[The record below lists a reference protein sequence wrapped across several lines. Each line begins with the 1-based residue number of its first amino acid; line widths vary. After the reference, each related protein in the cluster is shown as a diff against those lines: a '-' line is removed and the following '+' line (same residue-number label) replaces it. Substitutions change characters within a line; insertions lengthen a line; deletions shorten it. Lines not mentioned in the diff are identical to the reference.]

1 MFKKT
6 YQITQLFSFVIIF
19 FNSLLFSQE
28 FAKNELS
35 QPQSEFS
42 FGGWYSGSKDFVEIS
57 YGLGKFKH
65 KNISTEF
72 NSYSLNE
79 IKLGRRFVKPVA
91 GSKIIEFNDDY
102 LFSSYVDDNQ
112 SNTSEALNISYK
124 IWRFGLGY
132 IKGYGYNF
140 RDFAIMPYY
149 QMGLVWHESNFS
161 HPYERIRT
169 FAPDQELEIELKK
182 INYYNDV
189 IKFGS
194 TNIAGIDIRLSS
206 LIGIG
211 AAYETSVI
219 FPYHKFWKQLG
230 SFFIETLAQTGFD
243 FLTEGVIVKEIPSLT
258 PIIYFTLKNGLS
270 YLFYTNKQE
279 KMNWPFETPA
289 PLSMDTFKFSLKIT
303 F

>member
-1 MFKKT
+1 M
-6 YQITQLFSFVIIF
+6 
-19 FNSLLFSQE
+19 
-28 FAKNELS
+28 
-35 QPQSEFS
+35 
-42 FGGWYSGSKDFVEIS
+42 
-57 YGLGKFKH
+57 GKFKH

-169 FAPDQELEIELKK
+169 FAPDPALEIELKK

-219 FPYHKFWKQLG
+219 FPYHKFWKQL
-230 SFFIETLAQTGFD
+230 EV
-243 FLTEGVIVKEIPSLT
+243 FL
-258 PIIYFTLKNGLS
+258 LKL
-270 YLFYTNKQE
+270 
-279 KMNWPFETPA
+279 
-289 PLSMDTFKFSLKIT
+289 
-303 F
+303 